1 MRRKKGQRGVALVE
15 FSLAGIAAAVLL
27 IATVQ
32 LGLAMWNYHT
42 LAYAVH
48 ETTRYAAVKGITCTK
63 PGNTCSVSIGTISH
77 HLARLANGVP
87 ADRVNVTFK
96 TESGG
101 ETSCSPLSSC
111 FSNATIWPPAAN
123 DDNKVGKLITITA
136 SYSHRLAVLF
146 VWAGHR
152 PGQKSSMV
160 LPADS
165 TQSILF

>member
-1 MRRKKGQRGVALVE
+1 MALVE

-48 ETTRYAAVKGITCTK
+48 ETTRYAAVKGEHCTK

-77 HLARLANGVP
+77 HLARLASGVP
-87 ADRVNVTFK
+87 ADRMNVTFK
-96 TESGG
+96 TESGAQ
-101 ETSCSPLSSC
+101 TSCSPLNSC
-111 FSNATIWPPAAN
+111 FSDATVWPPAAN
-123 DDNKVGKLITITA
+123 DDNHVGKLITITA
-136 SYSHRLAVLF
+136 SYSSRFAILF
-146 VWAGHR
+146 LWAGR
-152 PGQKSSMV
+152 APGQAGSVV